1 MKTVK
6 ENFKKLTIWT
16 VVLSFFIII
25 GAGHGVACLWL
36 LEIAGLLHKFNIGS
50 VHFSFSLSASYEK
63 SLSVAAL
70 FALIGHLLLIVSMAS
85 KSYKIMFWTK
95 VIGLFILWL
104 SFYYLAHMIF
114 QNDLAQIGF
123 LTGLPFLIISILL
136 AYKLIRQALKSASD

>member
-1 MKTVK
+1 MR

-25 GAGHGVACLWL
+25 GAGHGVACLGL
-36 LEIAGLLHKFNIGS
+36 LEIAGLLHTFNIGS
-50 VHFSFSLSASYEK
+50 VDFSFSLSVSYEK

-95 VIGLFILWL
+95 VVGLFKLWL

-114 QNDLAQIGF
+114 HNDLAQIGF
-123 LTGLPFLIISILL
+123 LTGLPFLIASILL
-136 AYKLIRQALKSASD
+136 AYKLIRQALKSASV